1 MNVIISLLIA
11 AWLAKASIEIF
22 VGLTQLIIGILAGL
36 FGAFIYLTIMLAD
49 GFAWLWRTAFTK
61 V

>member
-11 AWLAKASIEIF
+11 VWLAKAALEVL
-22 VGLTQLIIGILAGL
+22 VGLSQLIIGLSAGL